1 MASMKC
7 EVKMEKYQL
16 GIDYDIADKIALK
29 VLIDYRDHLQ
39 KELDDYYHQ
48 GEYLHPDD
56 VGNNKL
62 RIEALNLIIHDF
74 GGE

>member
-1 MASMKC
+1 
-7 EVKMEKYQL
+7 MEKYQL
-16 GIDYDIADKIALK
+16 SIDYDIADKIALN
-29 VLIDYRDHLQ
+29 VLLDYRDRLQ
-39 KELDDYYHQ
+39 KELDDYYEKS
-48 GEYLHPDD
+48 EYLHPDD